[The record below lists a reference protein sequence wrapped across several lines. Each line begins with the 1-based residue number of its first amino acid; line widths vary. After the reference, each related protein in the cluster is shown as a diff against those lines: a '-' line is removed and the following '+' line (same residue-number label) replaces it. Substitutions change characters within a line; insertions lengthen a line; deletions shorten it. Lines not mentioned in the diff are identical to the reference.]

1 MAWGSLVLGP
11 TLYGRDGCHRAA
23 RGTFLI
29 IPCHP
34 PPLLPSSGPKA
45 FSGFGMGILRL
56 STLPTPILSKRMMT
70 RRYVNHVSAPST
82 RPLDV
87 G

>member
-1 MAWGSLVLGP
+1 MAWNSLALGPRLVEETAVLGQHGGHSLSRP
-11 TLYGRDGCHRAA
+11 ALPPIAA
-23 RGTFLI
+23 QCRPQG
-29 IPCHP
+29 
-34 PPLLPSSGPKA
+34 LL
-45 FSGFGMGILRL
+45 SGFGMGILRL

-70 RRYVNHVSAPST
+70 RRYVSRVSAPSP

>member
-1 MAWGSLVLGP
+1 MAWSLVSNWVEEAAVIGQQGDIP
-11 TLYGRDGCHRAA
+11 YHTL
-23 RGTFLI
+23 
-29 IPCHP
+29 P
-34 PPLLPSSGPKA
+34 PSSQPSTGPKA
-45 FSGFGMGILRL
+45 FSGVGMGILRL

-70 RRYVNHVSAPST
+70 RRYVSHVSAPSI